1 MTRALAN
8 VFPAQNCR
16 EMNGAHSCDKRGTR
30 SEVQVEFPN
39 VVFEDGFEEDDIL
52 WTPERES
59 YESVERRAKLVLD
72 RIFQNDH
79 DDTCAVA
86 PCFSKVTKPRQFFY
100 RYISHST

>member
-8 VFPAQNCR
+8 VSPTQNCR
-16 EMNGAHSCDKRGTR
+16 EMNGEHSCDKRRTR
-30 SEVQVEFPN
+30 SEVQAEFPN

-72 RIFQNDH
+72 RVFQNDH

-86 PCFSKVTKPRQFFY
+86 PCFSK
-100 RYISHST
+100 